1 MSIVLYEGNIM
12 NKKLQDIVIYQ
23 TKDKKIEVSLEKE
36 TIWLSL
42 NQISELFDKD
52 KSVISR
58 HLRNIFKSGE
68 LNKDSTVANFA
79 TVQTEVRRK
88 IKRAAKTQLVNLITQ
103 MISLENV

>member
-1 MSIVLYEGNIM
+1 M

-58 HLRNIFKSGE
+58 HLSNIFKSRE
-68 LNKDSTVANFA
+68 LNKDSTVTNFA

-88 IKRAAKTQLVNLITQ
+88 IKRAAKTQLVNLITH
-103 MISLENV
+103 MIGLENV